1 MLQKSDKDK
10 ALVIAAGITIRETVA
25 ASALLAE
32 IGINIRI
39 LDPFTVKP
47 IDKDGI
53 IANAKECGGR
63 IITVEDHYLEGG
75 LGEAVLSAVSEEKG
89 IIVKKLGVSTIP
101 RSGPPNE
108 LLEYFGIGQR
118 HIAEAVQN
126 IIKM

>member
-10 ALVIAAGITIRETVA
+10 VLVIAAGVTIRETVA
-25 ASALLAE
+25 ASATLAGL
-32 IGINIRI
+32 GINIRI
-39 LDPFTVKP
+39 MDPFTVKP

-63 IITVEDHYLEGG
+63 IITVEDHYMEGG

-89 IIVKKLGVSTIP
+89 IIVKKLAVKTIP

-108 LLEYFGIGQR
+108 LLEYFGIGHR
-118 HIAEAVQN
+118 HIAEAVQS
-126 IIKM
+126 IVKM